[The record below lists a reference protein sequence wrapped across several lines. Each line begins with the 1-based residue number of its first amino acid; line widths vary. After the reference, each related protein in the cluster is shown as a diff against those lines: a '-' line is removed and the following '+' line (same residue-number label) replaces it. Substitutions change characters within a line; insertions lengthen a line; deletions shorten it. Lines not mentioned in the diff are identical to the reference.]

1 MTDYAASTVL
11 HESSECRVELFPAP
25 VWQRRLAVTFTAAA
39 NRSLDGNPG
48 PGPLLNSMGYDVVSF
63 KRTVDD
69 WYQGLD
75 PAALDAV
82 RSHAVALSYER
93 RVAVGDSA
101 GGYAAIAFSRRLQ
114 LDTVL
119 AYAPQYRIDAD
130 FDTRWR
136 DIGQAL
142 TWRYRIDADAIAPSC
157 AYVIVYDPLDVDALH
172 LEHLATLI
180 PAGCLRP
187 WKVPDAG
194 HGAMT
199 HLFALGQLKAVTSYA
214 IEHRSLEAFVPP
226 TEP

>member
-1 MTDYAASTVL
+1 MDHHTDSTVL
-11 HESSECRVELFPAP
+11 HEAAECRVELFPAP
-25 VWQRRLAVTFTAAA
+25 LGTSRLAVTFTAAA

-48 PGPLLNSMGYDVVSF
+48 PGRLLNSLGYDVVSF

-69 WYQGLD
+69 WYQGLE
-75 PAALDAV
+75 PAAFDAV
-82 RSHAVALSYER
+82 ESYVAPRSYER
-93 RVAVGDSA
+93 RVAVGDSS

-130 FDTRWR
+130 FDTRWS
-136 DIGQAL
+136 DIGQSL
-142 TWRYRIDADAIAPSC
+142 TWRYRIDADTIAPRC
-157 AYVIVYDPLDVDALH
+157 AFVIVYDPLDVDALH